1 MKTRSQEDEETRR
14 LSCFDY
20 RILFKFGSISF
31 VKLLFNLDK
40 KSCKVTKIKGE
51 IRKKG

>member
-20 RILFKFGSISF
+20 QILFKFDSISF
-31 VKLLFNLDK
+31 AK
-40 KSCKVTKIKGE
+40 
-51 IRKKG
+51 